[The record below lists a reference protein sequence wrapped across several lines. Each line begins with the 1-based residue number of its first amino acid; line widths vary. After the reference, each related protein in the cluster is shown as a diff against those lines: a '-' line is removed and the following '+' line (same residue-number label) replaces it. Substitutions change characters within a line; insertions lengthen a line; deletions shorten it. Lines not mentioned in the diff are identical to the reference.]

1 MIPALKILAL
11 AGLIRAI
18 IATAGSLF
26 YSVGKPYID
35 AKWQIVRFVTMA
47 VTIYPLTNITGTSI
61 SILLSISSIVIP
73 FIFNVQKLTNI
84 KTKEI
89 MKAIMYPLIS
99 SIVMVIVARLI
110 TVSIK
115 TNDSLSLLIFVIT
128 ALLIYLIVQ
137 YIWDKWFGYD
147 IKVLIKNILFTFTNA

>member
-1 MIPALKILAL
+1 MIPALRILAL

-35 AKWQIVRFVTMA
+35 AKWQIVRFITMA
-47 VTIYPLTNITGTSI
+47 VTIYPLTKKYNITGTSI

-89 MKAIMYPLIS
+89 MKSMMYPLIS
-99 SIVMVIVARLI
+99 SVAMVTVARLTI
-110 TVSIK
+110 ISIN
-115 TNDSLSLLIFVIT
+115 TNNVLSFLIFVT
-128 ALLIYLIVQ
+128 T
-137 YIWDKWFGYD
+137 YI
-147 IKVLIKNILFTFTNA
+147 